1 MGFCL
6 SHTSKIKLL
15 DILGNHFTDSAIDH
29 VRLGDNLQ
37 GTGDNWDMKIR
48 PHDLHYFASNLIVE
62 RVPCDNLSKTAP
74 QQDLL
79 SLPNSTFL
87 LSSVEAKKLR
97 EDFKVLVARVLVA
110 NIPHLS
116 FLKSIIP
123 QHIPHKYQ
131 QEMAAKST
139 IIPLPMQMKDEKK
152 YEDVVDILDSYEQEL
167 QDIYIKAGVVE
178 KPEGPEQLK
187 EPVRISSGESAT
199 PNQAAAHFNKDDA
212 NDHMKGIS
220 VPFGG
225 DQMTRIRFAGAKD
238 LRAGAHTAKQ
248 RFDHCSPF
256 VFELF
261 HTKMAYVQVK
271 KSENKIL
278 VTQINVTIT
287 QYRIKFMALS
297 GF

>member
-1 MGFCL
+1 
-6 SHTSKIKLL
+6 
-15 DILGNHFTDSAIDH
+15 
-29 VRLGDNLQ
+29 
-37 GTGDNWDMKIR
+37 MKIR
-48 PHDLHYFASNLIVE
+48 PHDMLSTSQNIDLHYFASNLIVE

-97 EDFKVLVARVLVA
+97 EDFKVLVARVLAA

-131 QEMAAKST
+131 QEMAVKST

-152 YEDVVDILDSYEQEL
+152 YEDVVDILDSYEHEL

-199 PNQAAAHFNKDDA
+199 PDQAAAHFNKDDA
-212 NDHMKGIS
+212 NDHMKGVS

-225 DQMTRIRFAGAKD
+225 DQMTRVRFAGAKD

-256 VFELF
+256 VSELF
-261 HTKMAYVQVK
+261 HTKMAYV
-271 KSENKIL
+271 
-278 VTQINVTIT
+278 
-287 QYRIKFMALS
+287 
-297 GF
+297 

>member
-15 DILGNHFTDSAIDH
+15 DILGNHFADSAIDQ
-29 VRLGDNLQ
+29 VRLGNKLH

-48 PHDLHYFASNLIVE
+48 HHDMLSTHQNTDLHYFASNLIVE
-62 RVPCDNLSKTAP
+62 RVPCDNLSTTSP
-74 QQDLL
+74 QKDIL

-87 LSSVEAKKLR
+87 LNSAEATKLR
-97 EDFKVLVARVLVA
+97 EDFKILVARVLVT
-110 NIPHLS
+110 NISQLS
-116 FLKSIIP
+116 FLKSIVP
-123 QHIPHKYQ
+123 QHISHKYQ
-131 QEMAAKST
+131 QEMAKKST

-167 QDIYIKAGVVE
+167 EDIYVRAGVVR
-178 KPEGPEQLK
+178 KPNGPEQ
-187 EPVRISSGESAT
+187 EQPARITSGASAT
-199 PNQAAAHFNKDDA
+199 PDQAAAHFNKDDA

-225 DQMTRIRFAGAKD
+225 DQMTRVRFAGAKD

-256 VFELF
+256 VSELF

-271 KSENKIL
+271 IYKC
-278 VTQINVTIT
+278 
-287 QYRIKFMALS
+287 
-297 GF
+297 

>member
-6 SHTSKIKLL
+6 SHTRKIKLL
-15 DILGNHFTDSAIDH
+15 DILGNHFADSAIDH

-48 PHDLHYFASNLIVE
+48 PHDMLSTSQNIDLHYFASNLIVE

-131 QEMAAKST
+131 QEMAVKST

-178 KPEGPEQLK
+178 KPEGPELLK

-199 PNQAAAHFNKDDA
+199 PDQAAAHFNKDDA

-225 DQMTRIRFAGAKD
+225 DQMTRVRFAGAKD

-256 VFELF
+256 VSELL

-271 KSENKIL
+271 KVKIR
-278 VTQINVTIT
+278 
-287 QYRIKFMALS
+287 Y
-297 GF
+297 

>member
-15 DILGNHFTDSAIDH
+15 DILGNHFADSAIDQ
-29 VRLGDNLQ
+29 VRLGNKLH

-48 PHDLHYFASNLIVE
+48 PHDMLSTHQNTDLHYFASNLIVE
-62 RVPCDNLSKTAP
+62 RVPCDHLSTTSP
-74 QQDLL
+74 QKDIL
-79 SLPNSTFL
+79 SLPNSAFL
-87 LSSVEAKKLR
+87 ISLAEATKLR
-97 EDFKVLVARVLVA
+97 EDFKVLVARVLVT
-110 NIPHLS
+110 NIPQLT
-116 FLKSIIP
+116 FLKSIVP
-123 QHIPHKYQ
+123 EHIPHKYQ
-131 QEMAAKST
+131 QEMAKKST

-167 QDIYIKAGVVE
+167 EDIYIRAGVVR
-178 KPEGPEQLK
+178 KPKGPEQ
-187 EPVRISSGESAT
+187 EQPVRITSGESAT
-199 PNQAAAHFNKDDA
+199 PDQAAAHFNKDDA

-225 DQMTRIRFAGAKD
+225 DQMTRVRFAGAKD

-256 VFELF
+256 VSELF

-271 KSENKIL
+271 INK
-278 VTQINVTIT
+278 
-287 QYRIKFMALS
+287 Y
-297 GF
+297 

>member
-15 DILGNHFTDSAIDH
+15 DILGNHFADSAIDH
-29 VRLGDNLQ
+29 VRQGNNLQ

-48 PHDLHYFASNLIVE
+48 PHDMLSTNQNTDLHYFASNLIVE
-62 RVPCDNLSKTAP
+62 RVPSANLSKTSP
-74 QQDLL
+74 QKDLI

-87 LSSVEAKKLR
+87 LSPVEAEKLR
-97 EDFKVLVARVLVA
+97 EDFKVLVARILVA
-110 NIPHLS
+110 NIPHLA

-131 QEMAAKST
+131 QEMATKST

-167 QDIYIKAGVVE
+167 EDIYIRAGVVQ
-178 KPEGPEQLK
+178 KPKGPEQ
-187 EPVRISSGESAT
+187 EHQGRITISGESAT
-199 PNQAAAHFNKDDA
+199 PDQSAAHFNKIDA

-225 DQMTRIRFAGAKD
+225 DQMTRVRFAGAKD

-256 VFELF
+256 VSELF

-271 KSENKIL
+271 KKKN
-278 VTQINVTIT
+278 INNMSQT
-287 QYRIKFMALS
+287 
-297 GF
+297 

>member
-15 DILGNHFTDSAIDH
+15 DILGNHFADSAIDQ
-29 VRLGDNLQ
+29 VRLGNKLH

-48 PHDLHYFASNLIVE
+48 PHDMLSTHQNTDLHYFASNLIVE
-62 RVPCDNLSKTAP
+62 RVPCDHLSTTSP
-74 QQDLL
+74 QKDIL

-87 LSSVEAKKLR
+87 ISLAEATKLR
-97 EDFKVLVARVLVA
+97 EDFKVLVARVLVT
-110 NIPHLS
+110 NIPQLT
-116 FLKSIIP
+116 FLKSIVP
-123 QHIPHKYQ
+123 EHIPHKYQ
-131 QEMAAKST
+131 QEMAKKST

-167 QDIYIKAGVVE
+167 EDIYIRAGVVR
-178 KPEGPEQLK
+178 KPKGPEQ
-187 EPVRISSGESAT
+187 EQPVRITSGESAT
-199 PNQAAAHFNKDDA
+199 PDQAAAHFNKDDA

-225 DQMTRIRFAGAKD
+225 DQMTRVRFAGAKD

-256 VFELF
+256 VSELF

-271 KSENKIL
+271 INK
-278 VTQINVTIT
+278 
-287 QYRIKFMALS
+287 Y
-297 GF
+297 

>member
-15 DILGNHFTDSAIDH
+15 DILGNHFADSAIDQI
-29 VRLGDNLQ
+29 RLGNNLQ

-48 PHDLHYFASNLIVE
+48 PHDMLSTNQNVDLHYFASNLIVE
-62 RVPCDNLSKTAP
+62 RVPCDNLSKTSP
-74 QQDLL
+74 QKDIL

-87 LSSVEAKKLR
+87 LSSAEATKLR

-110 NIPHLS
+110 NIPQLS
-116 FLKSIIP
+116 FLSSIVP
-123 QHIPHKYQ
+123 QHIPHMYQ
-131 QEMAAKST
+131 QEMARKST

-167 QDIYIKAGVVE
+167 QDIYVRAGAVQ
-178 KPEGPEQLK
+178 KPKGPEQQQQ
-187 EPVRISSGESAT
+187 PPGIVNGESAT
-199 PNQAAAHFNKDDA
+199 PDQAAAHFKKNDA
-212 NDHMKGIS
+212 NDHMNGIA

-225 DQMTRIRFAGAKD
+225 DQMTRVRFAGAKD

-248 RFDHCSPF
+248 RFDHCSPL
-256 VFELF
+256 VSELF

-271 KSENKIL
+271 INK
-278 VTQINVTIT
+278 
-287 QYRIKFMALS
+287 
-297 GF
+297 